1 MNDQW
6 QVSSN
11 TSTSFTV
18 LIVEFSSTN
27 YSVSENEDT
36 VSVCL
41 TTSIGSSQPVSVIIS
56 TATKT
61 ATGQHSKRK

>member
-1 MNDQW
+1 MHDQW

-18 LIVEFSSTN
+18 LIVEFSSAN

-61 ATGQHSKRK
+61 ATGQHSK